1 MPHVACRITPSLTAG
16 CSPHITFPLTLLPP
30 ILASF
35 SFLNRPC
42 LLLSLLLCLHF
53 LFTQLAPSQSCISTH
68 WHLLPLP
75 FQTKMA
81 LVSHAFWLHLFYS
94 CKVVIRTSIHLCLSP
109 PLAWTFYVGRYFIW
123 IYAHFTPVPT
133 QHQIHKLKAG
143 TKYLLSTQRNSFLL
157 LNIPSK
163 REITD
168 SCVSSSFF
176 FFFFFPLG

>member
-81 LVSHAFWLHLFYS
+81 LVSHAFLAPSLLLLQSSNQNIYSFVSVSSTSLDILCGQIFHLDLCTFYS
-94 CKVVIRTSIHLCLSP
+94 SAHTASDTQVK
-109 PLAWTFYVGRYFIW
+109 GR
-123 IYAHFTPVPT
+123 H
-133 QHQIHKLKAG
+133 
-143 TKYLLSTQRNSFLL
+143 
-157 LNIPSK
+157 
-163 REITD
+163 
-168 SCVSSSFF
+168 
-176 FFFFFPLG
+176 